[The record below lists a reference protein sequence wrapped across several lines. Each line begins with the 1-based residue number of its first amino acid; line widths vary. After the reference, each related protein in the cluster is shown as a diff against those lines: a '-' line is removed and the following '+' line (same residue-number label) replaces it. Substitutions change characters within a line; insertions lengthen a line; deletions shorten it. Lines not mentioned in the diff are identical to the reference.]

1 MSSSTLKLALE
12 ITALDAASSVL
23 RRLGGEVS
31 SFARKADEVKR
42 HFSEAWIEIGKGAAA
57 MHYGLGAIRDVVKP
71 AADLEEAMLN
81 VRSNL
86 GNAGMDARELNAQ
99 LAKVADTADLI
110 TRNTRISKVD
120 ATEIQNS
127 LLKGGMSQASVGG
140 KEGAGLATATL
151 STLSKMDPGTAA
163 ENIVNIG
170 SAFALGDKDYGAL
183 ADTLVRVDDASA
195 TSIPKLVYGLQQS
208 ASSAHTLRVSV
219 KDAVIALGV
228 LAPLGEQAGT
238 AFDRF
243 LSDTVGKTPKARK
256 QMLALG
262 LATQDAAGFHNKFFE
277 NGKYI
282 GLQRSIEMVR
292 GSLAKIKG
300 DDGKLLAMQN
310 IFGTEGGRAA
320 LVFATAKQGYE
331 AIKLS
336 AENSYSAQQKLVISM
351 GGMNAQGERMKNTF
365 AQLAATT
372 FDPLKNSLTDLFK
385 SVTKGLSD
393 MNALAKDHPGVA
405 STASVIA
412 GGAAAGGG
420 LYAMWKLLKGGG
432 SMVKG
437 LRAMG
442 GTAVGVAE
450 GKALQAATGVTP
462 VFVTNFAQMTG
473 GGVGGAAAAAAADVA
488 TGTVAGGVLKKLALS
503 AGLLRAAPSMAAIA
517 EMGASAVGVAAAAVV
532 AAGAAG
538 YGAGKVGMSFASDE
552 FKNNIGGMMA
562 TIMAKLGSKDAQ
574 EALNITLH
582 IDGKQVATVVNAHN
596 ASQAKR
602 H

>member
-1 MSSSTLKLALE
+1 MSSSALKLALE

-23 RRLGGEVS
+23 RRLGGEVT
-31 SFARKADEVKR
+31 SFAKKADEVKR
-42 HFSEAWIEIGKGAAA
+42 HFSDAWIEIGKGAAA

-86 GNAGMDARELNAQ
+86 GNASMDARELNAQ
-99 LAKVADTADLI
+99 MAKVADTADLI

-120 ATEIQNS
+120 AVEIQNE
-127 LLKGGMSQASVGG
+127 LLKGGLSQASVDG

-151 STLSKMDPGTAA
+151 ATLAKVDPGTTA
-163 ENIVNIG
+163 VSMVRIG
-170 SAFALGDKDYGAL
+170 SAFQLADNAYGAL
-183 ADTLVRVDDASA
+183 ADTMVRVDDASA
-195 TSIPKLVYGLQQS
+195 ANTQQLVYGLQQS
-208 ASSAHTLRVSV
+208 AASAHALGVSV
-219 KDAVIALGV
+219 KDAVVSLGV

-238 AFDRF
+238 AYDRF
-243 LSDTVGKTPKARK
+243 LSDAVGKTPKARK
-256 QMLALG
+256 QMEALG
-262 LATQDAAGFHNKFFE
+262 LATKDASGFHNKFFE
-277 NGKYI
+277 NGKFVGMKRAI
-282 GLQRSIEMVR
+282 DMVR
-292 GSLAKIKG
+292 VALSKIKG
-300 DDGKLLAMQN
+300 DDNKLLAMQN

-320 LVFATAKQGYE
+320 LVFATATMSFESISKN
-331 AIKLS
+331 
-336 AENSYSAQQKLVISM
+336 AENSYSAQQKMVIAM
-351 GGMNAQGERMKNTF
+351 GGMNAQAELMKNTF

-372 FDPLKNSLTDLFK
+372 FDPLKASLTDLFK
-385 SVTKGLSD
+385 SVTQGLTD
-393 MNALAKDHPGVA
+393 MNGLAKDHPGVTN
-405 STASVIA
+405 TASVLA

-420 LYAMWKLLKGGG
+420 LYALWKLLKGGG

-462 VFVTNFAQMTG
+462 VFVTNFAQMAGG
-473 GGVGGAAAAAAADVA
+473 GGVGGAAADVA
-488 TGTVAGGVLKKLALS
+488 TGAVAGGVLKKLALS

-532 AAGAAG
+532 AAGAVG
-538 YGAGKVGMSFASDE
+538 YGAGKVGMSFASDD
-552 FKNNIGGMMA
+552 FKDKIGGTIA
-562 TIMAKLGSKDAQ
+562 TIMAKYFNSDDAK
-574 EALNITLH
+574 EALNINLH